1 MKTITVKSANASYE
15 EQVMPSPEEAEKESE
30 LFIQSMAKFKK
41 VFEPAI
47 VDQSLRNKYKN
58 LVDEAI
64 NNELKQAENE
74 KTGFKP

>member
-41 VFEPAI
+41 IFKPAI
-47 VDQSLRNKYKN
+47 VDQSLRNKYTSLIN
-58 LVDEAI
+58 EAI
-64 NNELKQAENE
+64 KLELKQAENE
-74 KTGFKP
+74 ETGFKP